1 MPDIKSKEIRLASR
15 PSGLP
20 EAANFELAE
29 TIAAEPAEGFVQVQN
44 LFMSV
49 DPYMRGRMRDVK
61 SYIPPFALGEALQGH
76 AVGKVVASN
85 DKGFK
90 EGDIVLHMFGWRE
103 ALTAPAAAFTKIDTH
118 GLSPSVFLGPL
129 GMPGMTA
136 YCGFMDIGKPKEGD
150 VVFVSGAAGAVGS
163 MVCQIAKIKGCK
175 VIASVG
181 SDAKAEWL
189 KSLGVDEVINYKTT
203 TNLVADL
210 QKAAP
215 KGIDIYFDNVGGAH
229 LEAALEVAKQYARF
243 AECGMIEAYN
253 GEGQQEGIRN
263 LMYVIG
269 KSITLKGFIVS
280 DYMSMQNQFI
290 ADVSSWIM
298 AGKIKWEETIFEGI
312 ENAPDAFIG
321 LFRGANTG
329 KMLVKL

>member
-1 MPDIKSKEIRLASR
+1 MPAIKSKEIRLVSR
-15 PSGLP
+15 PDGLP
-20 EAANFELAE
+20 EAANFELAVAD
-29 TIAAEPAEGFVQVQN
+29 AAEPSDGMVQVQN

-76 AVGKVVASN
+76 AVGQVVASG
-85 DKGFK
+85 DTGFVA
-90 EGDIVLHMFGWRE
+90 GDIVLHMFGWRE
-103 ALTAPAAAFTKIDTH
+103 ALSAPAIAFTKIDTH

-136 YCGFMDIGKPKEGD
+136 YCGFMDIGKPKDGD

-181 SDAKAEWL
+181 SDAKAQWL

-203 TNLVADL
+203 PNLIEAL

-215 KGIDIYFDNVGGAH
+215 KGIDIYYDNVGGAH
-229 LEAALEVAKQYARF
+229 LEAALEVAKQFARF

-253 GEGQQEGIRN
+253 GEGQKDGIRN

-269 KSITLKGFIVS
+269 KSITMKGFIVS
-280 DYMSMQNQFI
+280 DYLAMQNQFI
-290 ADVSSWIM
+290 ADVSGWIM
-298 AGKIKWEETIFEGI
+298 AGKIKWEETIFTGI
-312 ENAPDAFIG
+312 ESAPDAFIG
-321 LFRGANTG
+321 LFAGANTG
-329 KMLVKL
+329 KMLVKI

>member
-1 MPDIKSKEIRLASR
+1 MPNIKSKEIRLASR
-15 PSGLP
+15 PDGLP

-29 TIAAEPAEGFVQVQN
+29 VEVTEPMLGMVQVKN

-61 SYIPPFALGEALQGH
+61 SYIPPFELGKALQGH
-76 AVGKVVASN
+76 AVGVVTQSRDASL
-85 DKGFK
+85 K

-103 ALTAPAAAFTKIDTH
+103 ALSAPAAAFTKIDTH

-136 YCGFMDIGKPKEGD
+136 YCGFMDIGKPKEND

-163 MVCQIAKIKGCK
+163 MVCQIAKIKGCR

-181 SDAKAEWL
+181 TDAKAEWL
-189 KSLGVDEVINYKTT
+189 KSLGIDEIINYKTT
-203 TNLVADL
+203 PNLLEAL

-215 KGIDIYFDNVGGAH
+215 KGIDIYYDNVGGAH

-253 GEGQQEGIRN
+253 GEGQKTGIRN

-280 DYMSMQNQFI
+280 DYLSLQDQFI
-290 ADVSSWIM
+290 KDVSTWIM
-298 AGKIKWEETIFEGI
+298 EGRIKWEETIFEGI

-329 KMLVKL
+329 KMLVKI